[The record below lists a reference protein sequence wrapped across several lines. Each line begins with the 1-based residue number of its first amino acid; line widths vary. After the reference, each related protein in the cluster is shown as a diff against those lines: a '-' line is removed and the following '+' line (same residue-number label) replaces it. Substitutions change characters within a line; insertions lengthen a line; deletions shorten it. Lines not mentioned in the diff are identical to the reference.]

1 MRWFAVG
8 VILFAMGCAQMRRA
22 GRYQRV
28 MIETDP
34 PGASVTIKGGID
46 LTQPIVYI
54 GKNGKTYMVYTEQNA
69 FRTPLA
75 LILDK
80 EESYV
85 LELVAEGFNKEVINM
100 RPHFAFHPYL
110 IVLFP
115 IVPLV
120 SDYEIK
126 AFEDVKVKMRPIG
139 EEEPGEKTEPKEEPA
154 EPGEKAEPEEKTC
167 LLYTSPSPR
176 DLSTSRMPSSA

>member
-8 VILFAMGCAQMRRA
+8 VMLFAMGCAQMRRA

-34 PGASVTIKGGID
+34 PGASVTVKGGID

-54 GKNGKTYMVYTEQNA
+54 REDGKACMVYTEQNA

-75 LILDK
+75 LMLDK
-80 EESYV
+80 EKSYV

-126 AFEDVKVKMRPIG
+126 AFEDVKVKMRPID
-139 EEEPGEKTEPKEEPA
+139 EEAEPEEKAEPGEKTEPKEKPA
-154 EPGEKAEPEEKTC
+154 EPDEKAKPKDE
-167 LLYTSPSPR
+167 SGG
-176 DLSTSRMPSSA
+176 SSLRADGRCVSV